1 MYFYDIILPIIISKH
16 RQRTVAFKECADVL
30 KNKVKITIDGKTF
43 TLMGQE
49 SEEHMQ
55 DVASYIDT
63 KMQEIRQN
71 SKAVAND
78 TSLAYVLTSINVAD
92 EYFKNLEHNFA
103 LQKMIEILRS
113 EILTQKECME
123 DMEKEIEQLER
134 ENHKLQRKL
143 EEYLA
148 EELARNEGKHTAKAR
163 PRK

>member
-1 MYFYDIILPIIISKH
+1 M
-16 RQRTVAFKECADVL
+16 

-92 EYFKNLEHNFA
+92 EYFKSLEHNFA

-123 DMEKEIEQLER
+123 DMEKEIEELEHQ
-134 ENHKLQRKL
+134 NHKLQTKL
-143 EEYLA
+143 EEYMA

>member
-1 MYFYDIILPIIISKH
+1 M
-16 RQRTVAFKECADVL
+16 

>member
-1 MYFYDIILPIIISKH
+1 M
-16 RQRTVAFKECADVL
+16 

-123 DMEKEIEQLER
+123 DMEKEIEELER
-134 ENHKLQRKL
+134 QNHKLQIKL
-143 EEYLA
+143 EEYMA

>member
-1 MYFYDIILPIIISKH
+1 MSI
-16 RQRTVAFKECADVL
+16 VFKECAEVL

-49 SEEHMQ
+49 SEEHMK
-55 DVASYIDT
+55 DIAAYIDT

-113 EILTQKECME
+113 EILAQKECME
-123 DMEKEIEQLER
+123 ALEKDIEQLEK
-134 ENHKLQRKL
+134 ENHKILRKL
-143 EEYLA
+143 EEYQA
-148 EELARNEGKHTAKAR
+148 EEIARNEGKHTAKAR

>member
-1 MYFYDIILPIIISKH
+1 MSI
-16 RQRTVAFKECADVL
+16 VFKECAEVL

-49 SEEHMQ
+49 SEEHMK
-55 DVASYIDT
+55 DIAAYIDT
-63 KMQEIRQN
+63 KMQEVRQN

-113 EILTQKECME
+113 EILAQKECME
-123 DMEKEIEQLER
+123 ELERDIEQLEK
-134 ENHKLQRKL
+134 ENHKIPSR
-143 EEYLA
+143 
-148 EELARNEGKHTAKAR
+148 RNCTK
-163 PRK
+163 